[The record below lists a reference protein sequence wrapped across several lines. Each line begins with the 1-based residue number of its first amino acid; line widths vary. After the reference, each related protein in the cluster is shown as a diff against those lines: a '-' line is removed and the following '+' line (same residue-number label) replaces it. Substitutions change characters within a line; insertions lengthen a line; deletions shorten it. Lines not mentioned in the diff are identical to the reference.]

1 MTPTS
6 PNRLDGQRMDRQRM
20 DGQRMDPQHRHDRR
34 RSLDGFTLVEV
45 VVLMSI
51 VALLMTLG
59 GGLLRRLLAADRQIA
74 RSLETARQIDRL
86 SSRLRRDVQLG
97 DLDAGAT
104 PTIPSR
110 LVLRMAD
117 GQTIDYTVAGNRLTR
132 EVFTGETREVRDS
145 YVFPTGTGLVFD
157 LTSPGGEVNP
167 GDGVGDADVGRTKG
181 AGPRRIRLTLAFSRQ
196 LAGQPERSRG
206 APPPRELTIEATL
219 GRLRIAEAAAAG
231 GTP

>member
-1 MTPTS
+1 
-6 PNRLDGQRMDRQRM
+6 MDRQRM
-20 DGQRMDPQHRHDRR
+20 DPSHQHDRR
-34 RSLDGFTLVEV
+34 RSRDGFTLVEV

-59 GGLLRRLLAADRQIA
+59 GGLLRRLLGADRQIA

-97 DLDAGAT
+97 DLDERD
-104 PTIPSR
+104 IQLLSSR

-117 GQTIDYTVAGNRLTR
+117 GQTIDYTVSGNRLTR
-132 EVFTGETREVRDS
+132 EVFTGETRQVRDS
-145 YVFPTGTGLVFD
+145 YVFPMGTGLKFEFA
-157 LTSPGGEVNP
+157 PAGELSDP
-167 GDGVGDADVGRTKG
+167 GDAVGDAGVGRTTA

-196 LAGQPERSRG
+196 LAGQPDRPRA
-206 APPPRELTIEATL
+206 APPPREVTIEATL
-219 GRLRIAEAAAAG
+219 GRLRIAESAAAG